1 MPSPESTSPTMK
13 VKQPGSH
20 QNDLVATQ
28 VDLSSPR
35 TRLVIDKLGITREML
50 DDAANQ
56 QLPSRA
62 LQSGDPEVAGVW
74 SQLMAAKRRHFTELV
89 LAEREHVS
97 PEELAEY
104 KRLQEYQLELS
115 ARTSPRAQRELR
127 DSKSAAG
134 LTRAEAR
141 EDDEEE
147 DPTVARQREQ
157 VERTREELKA
167 EILSMV
173 TTELAKKQLAA
184 ARENQEKKFAEKL
197 KTLEEDRAK
206 LKEARKAVM
215 EQKKQK
221 REELLRK
228 KLEEKERLR
237 EEVQTKI
244 ETKLAVV
251 AERKQA
257 MAEIKKAEAEA
268 FAQKLEEVKDK
279 MRVERERLAAEAAER
294 QAKSAQKQKQ
304 IEENKVNLM
313 HELADAAVIRSIEF
327 SKRLV
332 AAQRIEAEA
341 EAKRQVSGEEAK
353 ERHEEAIRKNE
364 KLREEAWEA
373 IKARNRK
380 HEEDIAKV
388 RERAAKARIEQHHR
402 VKESYERK
410 TSRKDAAGEKAAREA
425 FVARQIKLKREMY
438 EDLVKMNAA
447 RIANQHEHTNQRRM
461 LRIAETEAKLRDR
474 TQEKEALYQKRIV
487 SIREG
492 WAEKSKLKAELDKL
506 KYCNSTRQFT
516 R

>member
-1 MPSPESTSPTMK
+1 YYPSNAITSPTMK

-20 QNDLVATQ
+20 QNGLVATQ

-62 LQSGDPEVAGVW
+62 LRSGDPEVAGVW

-206 LKEARKAVM
+206 LKE
-215 EQKKQK
+215 
-221 REELLRK
+221 
-228 KLEEKERLR
+228 
-237 EEVQTKI
+237 
-244 ETKLAVV
+244 
-251 AERKQA
+251 
-257 MAEIKKAEAEA
+257 
-268 FAQKLEEVKDK
+268 
-279 MRVERERLAAEAAER
+279 
-294 QAKSAQKQKQ
+294 
-304 IEENKVNLM
+304 
-313 HELADAAVIRSIEF
+313 
-327 SKRLV
+327 
-332 AAQRIEAEA
+332 
-341 EAKRQVSGEEAK
+341 
-353 ERHEEAIRKNE
+353 
-364 KLREEAWEA
+364 
-373 IKARNRK
+373 
-380 HEEDIAKV
+380 
-388 RERAAKARIEQHHR
+388 
-402 VKESYERK
+402 
-410 TSRKDAAGEKAAREA
+410 
-425 FVARQIKLKREMY
+425 
-438 EDLVKMNAA
+438 
-447 RIANQHEHTNQRRM
+447 
-461 LRIAETEAKLRDR
+461 
-474 TQEKEALYQKRIV
+474 
-487 SIREG
+487 
-492 WAEKSKLKAELDKL
+492 
-506 KYCNSTRQFT
+506 
-516 R
+516 